1 MKITLN
7 LTQISQKAQNII
19 DSPIIKIVIKKSV
32 KSVSSVREKTKK
44 NMIASFTRVKKL
56 REAMKAAGVDVYVMV
71 NTDPHESEYLPDYWK
86 SVEWISGF
94 KGEVATVV
102 ITEDKA
108 LLWTD
113 SRFFISGAQQLKGS
127 PFSLM
132 KLGMLD
138 TILPADWISQ
148 NIEDGKV
155 IGGDCRVIFGT
166 IAGMITKDIDL
177 ISPLWTKRPSL
188 PKGKI
193 EVYPEEYSGE
203 ETGARISRILD
214 EVEAHGGNGLF
225 LSALDEIAWALNLRG
240 SDIHCT
246 PVFMAYAYL
255 SREGSKLFVDL
266 DKVTEEVREAMDKV
280 NVEILPYEE
289 GASYKFQ
296 VSGFK
301 FQGYSQSDSCASFTE
316 YNPIPLM
323 KGIKNATEIEGFR
336 NAMLK
341 DGIALTKFYHWLDD
355 NLSSEGEFVINP
367 DGTFGISNEVTEMDC
382 VKKLAEFRT
391 EQPLY
396 RDESFDAIVAWNAHA
411 ALPHYECTPETNVPI
426 TGDGLLLIDTGGQYL
441 DGTTDI
447 TRTIGVGTVSDAMKR
462 DFTLVLKGHIR
473 LATAVFPVGTRGD
486 QLDALARIDLWRD
499 GKTYRHGTSHG
510 VGHYLGVHEGPESV
524 RMEHNP
530 QKLELGMFF
539 SNEPAI
545 YLGGKYGIRHEN
557 CVLVK
562 KFDVTAEALNATPCD
577 QTEQGDF
584 YCLDTLTLCYIDT
597 SCVVKEMLDC
607 FEIDWLNNYN
617 KRVYDTLSSH
627 LDESDREWLK
637 NKTAKI

>member
-1 MKITLN
+1 
-7 LTQISQKAQNII
+7 
-19 DSPIIKIVIKKSV
+19 
-32 KSVSSVREKTKK
+32 
-44 NMIASFTRVKKL
+44 MIASFTRVKKL
-56 REAMKAAGVDVYVMV
+56 REAMAKAGVDAYVMV
-71 NTDPHESEYLPDYWK
+71 NTDPHESEYIPDYWK
-86 SVEWISGF
+86 CVTWLSGF

-102 ITEDKA
+102 VTADKA

-132 KLGMLD
+132 KLMMAD
-138 TILPADWISQ
+138 TILPTDWLDV
-148 NIEDGKV
+148 NVGEGKV
-155 IGGDCRVIFGT
+155 IAGDKRVLFGALADKVT
-166 IAGMITKDIDL
+166 MDVDL
-177 ISPLWTKRPSL
+177 ISPIWKNRPSL
-188 PKGKI
+188 PKNKI

-203 ETGARISRILD
+203 ATTARIDRILS
-214 EVEAHGGNGLF
+214 EVEAHGGKDLF
-225 LSALDEIAWALNLRG
+225 LTALDEVAWALNLRG

-246 PVFMAYAYL
+246 PVFLAYALL

-266 DKVTEEVREAMDKV
+266 DKVTEEVREAMTKV
-280 NVEILPYEE
+280 NVEILPYED
-289 GASYKFQ
+289 GFMFQAS
-296 VSGFK
+296 SFK
-301 FQGYSQSDSCASFTE
+301 NTVKT
-316 YNPIPLM
+316 YNPIALM

-336 NAMLK
+336 SAMLK

-355 NLSSEGEFVINP
+355 NLKSEGEFVINP
-367 DGTFGISNEVTEMDC
+367 DGSFGISNEVTEMDC
-382 VKKLAEFRT
+382 MRKLIELRK

-396 RDESFDAIVAWNAHA
+396 REESFDAIVAWNAHA
-411 ALPHYECTPETNVPI
+411 ALPHFETCEESNVPI

-447 TRTIGVGTVSDAMKR
+447 TRTIGVGNVSDAQKR

-473 LATAVFPVGTRGD
+473 LASAVFPVGARGD

-530 QKLELGMFF
+530 QKLMEGMFF

-545 YLGGKYGIRHEN
+545 YIGGQYGIRHEN
-557 CVLVK
+557 CVLVR
-562 KFDVTAEALNATPCD
+562 KFDVAKEAPQSTPCD
-577 QTEQGDF
+577 QAEQGDF
-584 YCLDTLTLCYIDT
+584 YCLETLTLCYIDT

-617 KRVYDTLSSH
+617 KRVYDTLAPH
-627 LDESDREWLK
+627 LEESDRVWLEE
-637 NKTAKI
+637 KTAKI

>member
-1 MKITLN
+1 
-7 LTQISQKAQNII
+7 
-19 DSPIIKIVIKKSV
+19 
-32 KSVSSVREKTKK
+32 
-44 NMIASFTRVKKL
+44 MIASFTRVKKL
-56 REAMKAAGVDVYVMV
+56 REAMAKAGVDAYVMV
-71 NTDPHESEYLPDYWK
+71 NTDPHESEYIPDYWK
-86 SVEWISGF
+86 CVTWLSGF

-102 ITEDKA
+102 VTADKA

-132 KLGMLD
+132 KLMMAD
-138 TILPADWISQ
+138 TILPTDWLDV
-148 NIEDGKV
+148 NVGEGKV
-155 IGGDCRVIFGT
+155 IAGDKRVLFGA
-166 IAGMITKDIDL
+166 IADKVTMNVDL
-177 ISPLWTKRPSL
+177 ISPIWKNRPSL
-188 PKGKI
+188 PKNKI

-203 ETGARISRILD
+203 ATTARIDRILSEVEAQGGKDLFLTALD
-214 EVEAHGGNGLF
+214 EV
-225 LSALDEIAWALNLRG
+225 AWALNLRG

-246 PVFMAYAYL
+246 PVFLAYALL

-266 DKVTEEVREAMDKV
+266 DKVTDEVREAMAKA
-280 NVEILPYEE
+280 NVEILPYED
-289 GASYKFQ
+289 GFMFQAS
-296 VSGFK
+296 SFK
-301 FQGYSQSDSCASFTE
+301 NTVNT
-316 YNPIPLM
+316 YNPIALM

-336 NAMLK
+336 SAMLK
-341 DGIALTKFYHWLDD
+341 DGIALTKFYHWLDY
-355 NLSSEGEFVINP
+355 NLKSEGEFVINP
-367 DGTFGISNEVTEMDC
+367 DGSFGISNEVTEMDC
-382 VKKLAEFRT
+382 MRKLIELRK

-396 RDESFDAIVAWNAHA
+396 REESFDAIVAWNAHA
-411 ALPHYECTPETNVPI
+411 ALPHFETCEESNVPI

-447 TRTIGVGTVSDAMKR
+447 TRTIGVGNVSDAQKR

-473 LATAVFPVGTRGD
+473 LASAVFPVGARGD

-530 QKLELGMFF
+530 QKLMEGMFF

-545 YLGGKYGIRHEN
+545 YIGGQYGIRHEN
-557 CVLVK
+557 CVLVR
-562 KFDVTAEALNATPCD
+562 KFDVAKEAPLSTPCD
-577 QTEQGDF
+577 QAEQGDF
-584 YCLDTLTLCYIDT
+584 YCLETLTLCYIDT

-617 KRVYDTLSSH
+617 KRVYDTLAPH
-627 LDESDREWLK
+627 LEESDRVWLEE
-637 NKTAKI
+637 KTAKI